1 MLNDNIKSHRKAKGL
16 SQEELAAKLNV
27 ARQTLSKWEKGL
39 SVPDAEMLIRIA
51 RALDTSV
58 SELLGEPCTAEDNDT
73 IKILAAKLEI
83 LNEQYSR
90 QREQKRK
97 IWRATSIAL
106 AVFGIIYLIDRVWT
120 AGTICRAMT
129 NPHLGD
135 NSDIQ
140 ITVSDIPSSLYNM
153 LLWMSVRMV
162 LPPVAICTLATI
174 GIFKTKKDI

>member
-1 MLNDNIKSHRKAKGL
+1 MLNDNIKSQRRAKGL

-39 SVPDAEMLIRIA
+39 SVPDAGMLIKIA
-51 RALDTSV
+51 GALDTSV
-58 SELLGEPCTAEDNDT
+58 SELLGEPCATEDNDT
-73 IKILAAKLEI
+73 IKIFAAKLEI

-120 AGTICRAMT
+120 AGAICRAMT
-129 NPHLGD
+129 NPHFGD
-135 NSDIQ
+135 NTNAQ
-140 ITVSDIPSSLYNM
+140 ITASDIPSSLYSM
-153 LLWMSVRMV
+153 LLWLSVRMV
-162 LPPVAICTLATI
+162 LPPIAICTLAAI
-174 GIFKTKKDI
+174 GIFKTKKDV